1 MLGQNIK
8 FRFKLILWQL
18 IKHIILIQ
26 KPYILRHLKTKKFI
40 EGVESQAI
48 YYNSFFLIFFQI
60 EKILLLMRNI
70 ENVYLQFKSKNK
82 VVIYCF
88 TKPFVWFNMHAFFF
102 NWITYKMK
110 RTVGNK
116 YYSTMLYSPF
126 CSAKQVQ

>member
-8 FRFKLILWQL
+8 FRFKLILRQL

-26 KPYILRHLKTKKFI
+26 KLKTKKFI

-48 YYNSFFLIFFQI
+48 YYNSFFFFFQI

-70 ENVYLQFKSKNK
+70 ENVYLQLKSKNK

-88 TKPFVWFNMHAFFF
+88 TKPFV
-102 NWITYKMK
+102 
-110 RTVGNK
+110 
-116 YYSTMLYSPF
+116 
-126 CSAKQVQ
+126 

>member
-8 FRFKLILWQL
+8 FRFKLILRQL

-26 KPYILRHLKTKKFI
+26 KPYILRHLKQRNLLKVRI
-40 EGVESQAI
+40 SSNILQLL
-48 YYNSFFLIFFQI
+48 FFFFFQI

-88 TKPFVWFNMHAFFF
+88 TKPFV
-102 NWITYKMK
+102 
-110 RTVGNK
+110 
-116 YYSTMLYSPF
+116 
-126 CSAKQVQ
+126 

>member
-8 FRFKLILWQL
+8 FRFKLILRQL
-18 IKHIILIQ
+18 NKHIILIQ
-26 KPYILRHLKTKKFI
+26 KLKTKKFI

-48 YYNSFFLIFFQI
+48 YYNSFFFFFFQI

-88 TKPFVWFNMHAFFF
+88 TKPFV
-102 NWITYKMK
+102 
-110 RTVGNK
+110 
-116 YYSTMLYSPF
+116 
-126 CSAKQVQ
+126 